1 MDVKQVYE
9 LVNAATK
16 EVLGETAV
24 VNEDLS
30 NLVDVGTAVFNAKQ
44 VDNYVRSLVDHI
56 GRVIFVNRPYA
67 GSAPSVLMDGW
78 KYGSVLE
85 KISADIPEAKENE
98 DWQLTD
104 GTAYDPNIFYQPS
117 VEAKFF
123 NSKTTFEVDRS
134 FPTIQVRESF
144 SNAQQENGFT
154 SMIFN
159 EIEKSLTIKLDNL
172 IMRTINNFT
181 AATLHAEYPDAD
193 YSAKTG
199 VRAVNLL
206 YMYKQAFPDASALTA
221 AQAIHTPEFIRYAS
235 IQIGLWVDR
244 MSGISRLFNIG
255 GKARFTP
262 ADRRHL
268 VLLSEFARNA
278 GGYLYDGVGQLNTTN
293 IQLPKAETVN
303 FWQGSGTAYDFAS
316 TSKIDVKEA
325 GANTVSTS
333 GIIGVLFDRDA
344 LGVCNQD
351 RRVFTDF
358 NTVGEFYTYRYK
370 QDASYFNDQNENF
383 VVFFVA

>member
-1 MDVKQVYE
+1 MDVKQVYN
-9 LVNAATK
+9 LVNAATQ

-30 NLVDVGTAVFNAKQ
+30 NLVDIGESVFNANQ
-44 VDNYVRSLVDHI
+44 VDNYIKSLVDHI
-56 GRVIFVNRPYA
+56 GRVIFVDRPYA

-78 KYGSVLE
+78 EYGSVLE
-85 KISADIPEAKENE
+85 KISGDIPEAKENE
-98 DWQLTD
+98 AWQLQN
-104 GTAYDPNIFYQPS
+104 GTSYDPNIFYQPT

-123 NSKTTFEVDRS
+123 NSKTTFEVDKS
-134 FPTIQVRESF
+134 FPTVQVRESF
-144 SNAQQENGFT
+144 SNAQQENGFM

-159 EIEKSLTIKLDNL
+159 DIEKSLTVKLDSL
-172 IMRTINNFT
+172 IMRTINNFI
-181 AATLHAEYPDAD
+181 AATLHAEYPNAD
-193 YSAKTG
+193 YSAHTG

-206 YMYKQAFPDASALTA
+206 YMYKQAFPSASELTA

-235 IQIGLWVDR
+235 IQMGLWVDR

-262 ADRRHL
+262 ADRRHF

-278 GGYLYDGVGQLNTTN
+278 GGYLYDGVGQVNTSN
-293 IQLPKAETVN
+293 IQLPGAETVN
-303 FWQGSGTAYDFAS
+303 FWQGSGTSYNFED
-316 TSKIDVKEA
+316 TSKIDVKDA
-325 GANTVSTS
+325 GNNTVSTS
-333 GIIGVLFDRDA
+333 GILGVLFDRDA

-358 NTVGEFYTYRYK
+358 NTVAEFYTYRYK